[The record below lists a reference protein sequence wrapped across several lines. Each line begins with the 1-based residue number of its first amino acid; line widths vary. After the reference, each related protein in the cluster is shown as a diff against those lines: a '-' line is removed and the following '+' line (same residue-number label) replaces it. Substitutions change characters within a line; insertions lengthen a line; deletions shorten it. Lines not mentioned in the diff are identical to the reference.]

1 MHTKI
6 EGRNKLIYLIGDRVR
21 LQNVKTKDFLLTG
34 TVVGLRETDDHR
46 VLSYDIQTDLGYE
59 TTRHRRFLRPL
70 YKEDKQATSA
80 DCSSN
85 HTAADPPLTRQK
97 ARESNQHLPLE
108 LPVSPMKKNMSLR
121 RSNRNKQSVQS
132 TELHDQIS
140 TSLNLEKLL

>member
-1 MHTKI
+1 M
-6 EGRNKLIYLIGDRVR
+6 
-21 LQNVKTKDFLLTG
+21 
-34 TVVGLRETDDHR
+34 VGLRETDDHR

-85 HTAADPPLTRQK
+85 HTAAAPPLTRQK

-108 LPVSPMKKNMSLR
+108 LTESPMKRKISLC
-121 RSNRNKQSVQS
+121 SNKNKQNVES
-132 TELHDQIS
+132 T
-140 TSLNLEKLL
+140 